1 MLSDDEWKLIEDLL
15 NLLSIF
21 EDVTRL
27 LSGAKYC
34 TISLMYPAIAAL
46 ISSIKP
52 GSQPSPNFELN
63 FQDNLTDNLSD
74 RSDEEITI
82 LDNAEVTIAD
92 DENEVEIEVIDLT
105 SRTGR
110 GRKKINISEP
120 MNTKDVLLNIQKI
133 LYSSM
138 FSYWKDIHK
147 VGMLACLLDPRFK
160 KLRFVKQRA
169 RDEVIENLK
178 DLYES
183 VQSDY
188 DTPHDTNHMTP
199 IVERTNPNEQHKA
212 RKSILDMIYACPN
225 EPAGSKEEIDKY
237 LEINEEGKETDPLE
251 WWKLHEKKFPIL
263 ASIARK
269 YLGICAISVPSERLF
284 QTLVIILL
292 IGE

>member
-52 GSQPSPNFELN
+52 GTQPSSNFELD
-63 FQDNLTDNLSD
+63 FQNNLTENLSD
-74 RSDEEITI
+74 HSDEEITI

-92 DENEVEIEVIDLT
+92 DENEVEIEVVDLT
-105 SRTGR
+105 SGTGR
-110 GRKKINISEP
+110 GRTKINITEP
-120 MNTKDVLLNIQKI
+120 MQTKDVLLNIQKI

-169 RDEVIENLK
+169 
-178 DLYES
+178 
-183 VQSDY
+183 
-188 DTPHDTNHMTP
+188 
-199 IVERTNPNEQHKA
+199 
-212 RKSILDMIYACPN
+212 
-225 EPAGSKEEIDKY
+225 
-237 LEINEEGKETDPLE
+237 
-251 WWKLHEKKFPIL
+251 
-263 ASIARK
+263 
-269 YLGICAISVPSERLF
+269 
-284 QTLVIILL
+284 
-292 IGE
+292 